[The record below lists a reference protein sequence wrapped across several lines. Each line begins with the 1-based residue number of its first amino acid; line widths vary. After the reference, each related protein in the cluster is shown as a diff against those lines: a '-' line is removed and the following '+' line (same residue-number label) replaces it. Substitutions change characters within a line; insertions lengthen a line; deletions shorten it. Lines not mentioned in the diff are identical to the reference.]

1 MVSAVID
8 SFLGQGGP
16 QSTLDAFSGR
26 TGAEASLEGAQAQ
39 VRLGRE
45 ALQAGR
51 EAEARLEQDL
61 APFVGMGTT
70 AMQQGGQYFGPEA
83 GQAVINDPAFQA
95 AAQRQQLQTLANQA
109 AGGRLGT
116 AETGGAIQ
124 SGMMN
129 LGSDFLSRQRG
140 DILRQIQTGQASA
153 AQQASSNL
161 QASGRAADI
170 LTQIGAAQAAGG
182 MGAAQAYGQG
192 TSNMA
197 SVAGGLMSFFSDR
210 RLKKNITK
218 VGTHKG
224 HNKYLYQY
232 KGDDTWY
239 IGVMSDEVK
248 AAKPQAVSDVGGFDC
263 VNYGAL

>member
-1 MVSAVID
+1 MSVLDIFGFS
-8 SFLGQGGP
+8 GGGP
-16 QSTLDAFSGR
+16 GDYLDAFAGR
-26 TGAEASLEGAQAQ
+26 AGAEASLEGAEAQ
-39 VRLGRE
+39 IRLGRE
-45 ALQAGR
+45 AMGAGR
-51 EAEARLEQDL
+51 EAEERLEQDL
-61 APFVGMGTT
+61 APFVGMGTSRI
-70 AMQQGGQYFGPEA
+70 GRGRELFGPNA
-83 GQAVINDPAFQA
+83 AQSVINDPAFQA
-95 AAQRQQLQTLANQA
+95 AAQRQQLQTLAKQA

-124 SGMMN
+124 SGLMN
-129 LGSDFLSRQRG
+129 LGSDFLSRERG

-161 QASGRAADI
+161 QASGRSADI

-197 SVAGGLMSFFSDR
+197 SLAGGIMSFFSDR

-248 AAKPQAVSDVGGFDC
+248 AAKPQAVSYVGGFDC
-263 VNYGAL
+263 VDYGAL